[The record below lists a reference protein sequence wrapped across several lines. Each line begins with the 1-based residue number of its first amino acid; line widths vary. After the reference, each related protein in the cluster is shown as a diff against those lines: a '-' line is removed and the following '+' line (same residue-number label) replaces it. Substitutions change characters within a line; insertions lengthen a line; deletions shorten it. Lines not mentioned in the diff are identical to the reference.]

1 MGELKYFKICT
12 GWIKICQVSR
22 LTWVFLSCGLF
33 LESPENF
40 SDARFARRIREICDN
55 RSVPRYFL
63 TILAGFILF
72 NPLRA
77 NFGACDKLTAGLTL
91 DLRKVLCTSLLQREY
106 KI

>member
-1 MGELKYFKICT
+1 MGELKYFKTCT
-12 GWIKICQVSR
+12 AWIKICEVSR

-33 LESPENF
+33 LDSPENF
-40 SDARFARRIREICDN
+40 SDSRFAREHEKFCEN

-77 NFGACDKLTAGLTL
+77 NFGACDKLTTVLTL
-91 DLRKVLCTSLLQREY
+91 DLRKVLCKSLLLREY

>member
-12 GWIKICQVSR
+12 GWIKISQVSR

-33 LESPENF
+33 LASAKNF
-40 SDARFARRIREICDN
+40 SDLRFAARGIREICEN
-55 RSVPRYFL
+55 RSVPRHFL

-77 NFGACDKLTAGLTL
+77 NFGACDKLTTGLTL
-91 DLRKVLCTSLLQREY
+91 DLRKIL
-106 KI
+106 